1 MLSVEW
7 ESRQLLEGVNLT
19 ELSKYRLSGVYII
32 WYEGIEERVV
42 RIGQGI
48 ILDRLSVHRNTHE
61 IMSYKQFGELF
72 VTWTIVEPKL
82 QNGIENYLG
91 YTLKPLVAERFPD
104 VVPIPV
110 NLPLYLKHLSQ

>member
-48 ILDRLSVHRNTHE
+48 ILD
-61 IMSYKQFGELF
+61 
-72 VTWTIVEPKL
+72 
-82 QNGIENYLG
+82 
-91 YTLKPLVAERFPD
+91 
-104 VVPIPV
+104 
-110 NLPLYLKHLSQ
+110 

>member
-1 MLSVEW
+1 
-7 ESRQLLEGVNLT
+7 
-19 ELSKYRLSGVYII
+19 
-32 WYEGIEERVV
+32 
-42 RIGQGI
+42 
-48 ILDRLSVHRNTHE
+48 LSVHRHTQE
-61 IMSYKQFGELF
+61 IMSYKEFGELF

-110 NLPLYLKHLSQ
+110 NLPLYLTHLSQ